1 MKSKVYWLLII
12 NLILFSCQQ
21 EMTSTSPPPN
31 IIYVLADDLGY
42 GDLGAFN
49 PSGKIKTPHLDRMAQ
64 QGMKFTDAHTSSS
77 VCTPT
82 RYGILTGRYNWRS
95 PLKRGV
101 LSGTSKALIP
111 QDRTTVASFL
121 KSNGYHTA
129 FIGKWHLGW
138 DWALKDS
145 AFQDSPIKDREIF
158 EKIDFSK
165 KITNSPNGLGFDYA
179 YGHCGSLDMPPYVY
193 VENGISTAVPTEET
207 VNYDEKGFWRKGLT
221 APDFNHTKVLSDL
234 TDRSISYI
242 ERQADLSQPFFLYF
256 ALPAPHTP
264 ILPTTEFIGSSN
276 SNLYGDFVLQVDH
289 VVGQIADILVSNN
302 IHENTLIIFTSDN
315 GASPRADFEEL
326 AQAGHDPS
334 YIYRGH
340 KADIYEGGHR
350 VPFVVNWPDGIEPGL
365 SSDEMISTV
374 DFMATFADLTGE
386 SIPDAAAEDSYSF
399 LPVLLQQEYEKPLRE
414 ATVFHSLA
422 GRFAIKK
429 GDWKLILWPGSGG
442 WSYPNTEEELRE
454 RPQYQL
460 YNLKEDPSEE
470 ENLIE
475 QYPEKVKELKSLL
488 EEYIRNGRSTPGAP
502 QQNDGPERWAELEWM
517 DY

>member
-1 MKSKVYWLLII
+1 M
-12 NLILFSCQQ
+12 
-21 EMTSTSPPPN
+21 
-31 IIYVLADDLGY
+31 
-42 GDLGAFN
+42 
-49 PSGKIKTPHLDRMAQ
+49 
-64 QGMKFTDAHTSSS
+64 
-77 VCTPT
+77 
-82 RYGILTGRYNWRS
+82 
-95 PLKRGV
+95 
-101 LSGTSKALIP
+101 
-111 QDRTTVASFL
+111 
-121 KSNGYHTA
+121 
-129 FIGKWHLGW
+129 
-138 DWALKDS
+138 
-145 AFQDSPIKDREIF
+145 
-158 EKIDFSK
+158 
-165 KITNSPNGLGFDYA
+165 
-179 YGHCGSLDMPPYVY
+179 
-193 VENGISTAVPTEET
+193 
-207 VNYDEKGFWRKGLT
+207 T